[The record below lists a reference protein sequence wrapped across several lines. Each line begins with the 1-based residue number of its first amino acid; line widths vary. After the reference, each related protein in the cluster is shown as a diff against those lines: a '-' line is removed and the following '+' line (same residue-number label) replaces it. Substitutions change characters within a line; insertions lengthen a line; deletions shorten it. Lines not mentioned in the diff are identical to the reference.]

1 MLWDISPALAPGTP
15 AFPGDTPY
23 SEALTATIGP
33 DCPVNVG
40 AITLSTHA
48 GSHADAPLHYDA
60 DGAPAGDFDLD
71 RFIGPARV
79 VDLRDVGPMIR
90 PEHLTAALATPIR
103 RLLLRTYERMP
114 QDRWEPDF
122 TAIDPAAIDLLAARG
137 VDLVGTDA
145 ASIDPAASKT
155 LDAHMAVRR
164 HGMLIIE
171 NLVLDA
177 VPAGDYELVAL
188 PLKLVTMDAAP
199 LRAVLRPLP
208 KSPT

>member
-1 MLWDISPALAPGTP
+1 MTLWDISPALRPGTP

-23 SEALTATIGP
+23 AEERTWTIGP

-60 DGAPAGDFDLD
+60 GGAPAGEFDLT

-79 VDLRDVGPMIR
+79 IDMRGVGPLVR
-90 PEHLTAALATPIR
+90 PEHLATALATPIR
-103 RLLLRTYERMP
+103 RLLLRTWERMP

-122 TAIDPAAIDLLAARG
+122 TAIDPAAIALMAAHG
-137 VDLVGTDA
+137 VDLIGTDA
-145 ASIDPAASKT
+145 ASVDPATSKT
-155 LDAHMAVRR
+155 LDAHLTVRR
-164 HGMLIIE
+164 HGMLILE
-171 NLVLDA
+171 NLVLDE
-177 VPAGDYELVAL
+177 VPAGDYELIAL
-188 PLKLVTMDAAP
+188 PLKLTNMDAAP

-208 KSPT
+208 

>member
-1 MLWDISPALAPGTP
+1 MALWDISPALRPGTP

-23 SEALTATIGP
+23 REERTWVLGP

-60 DGAPAGDFDLD
+60 DGAPAGDFDLT

-79 VDLRDVGPMIR
+79 VDLRGVGPLVR

-103 RLLLRTYERMP
+103 RLLLRTWERMP

-122 TAIDPAAIDLLAARG
+122 TAIDPAAIDFMAAKG
-137 VDLVGTDA
+137 IDLIGTDA
-145 ASIDPAASKT
+145 ASVDPATSKT
-155 LDAHMAVRR
+155 LDAHLAVRR
-164 HGMLIIE
+164 HGMLILE
-171 NLVLDA
+171 NLLLDQ
-177 VPAGDYELVAL
+177 VPAGDYELIAL
-188 PLKLVTMDAAP
+188 PLKLTNMDAAP
-199 LRAVLRPLP
+199 LRAVLRPLR
-208 KSPT
+208 

>member
-1 MLWDISPALAPGTP
+1 MTLWDISPALRPGTP

-23 SEALTATIGP
+23 AEERTWTIGP

-60 DGAPAGDFDLD
+60 GGAPAGAFDLT

-79 VDLRDVGPMIR
+79 VDMRGVGPLVR
-90 PEHLTAALATPIR
+90 PEHLATALATPIR
-103 RLLLRTYERMP
+103 RLLLRTWERMP

-122 TAIDPAAIDLLAARG
+122 TAIDPAAIALMAAHG
-137 VDLVGTDA
+137 VDLIGTDA
-145 ASIDPAASKT
+145 ASVDPATSKT
-155 LDAHMAVRR
+155 LDAHLTVRR
-164 HGMLIIE
+164 HGMLILE

-177 VPAGDYELVAL
+177 VPAGDYELIAL
-188 PLKLVTMDAAP
+188 PLKLSNMDAAP

-208 KSPT
+208 

>member
-1 MLWDISPALAPGTP
+1 MLWDISPALRPGTP

-23 SEALTATIGP
+23 SEARTWVLGP

-60 DGAPAGDFDLD
+60 EGAPAGDFDLA

-79 VDLRDVGPMIR
+79 VDVRGAGPLVR
-90 PEHLTAALATPIR
+90 PEHLTAALAGPIR
-103 RLLLRTYERMP
+103 RLLLRTYACMP
-114 QDRWEPDF
+114 QDRWQPDF
-122 TAIDPAAIDLLAARG
+122 TAIDPAAIDLMAAHG
-137 VDLVGTDA
+137 VDLIGTDA
-145 ASIDPAASKT
+145 ASIDPASSKT

-177 VPAGDYELVAL
+177 VAAGDYELIAL
-188 PLKLVTMDAAP
+188 PLKLSNMDAAP

-208 KSPT
+208 

>member
-1 MLWDISPALAPGTP
+1 MLWDISPALRPGTP

-23 SEALTATIGP
+23 GEALTWTIGP

-60 DGAPAGDFDLD
+60 AGAPAGAFDLD

-79 VDLRDVGPMIR
+79 VDLRGVGPLVR
-90 PEHLTAALATPIR
+90 PAHLAAALATPIR
-103 RLLLRTYERMP
+103 RLLLRTWERMP

-122 TAIDPAAIDLLAARG
+122 TAIDPAAIDLLAAHG
-137 VDLVGTDA
+137 VDLIGTDA
-145 ASIDPAASKT
+145 ASVDPATSKT
-155 LDAHMAVRR
+155 LDAHLAVRR
-164 HGMLIIE
+164 HGMLILE
-171 NLVLDA
+171 NLVLDD
-177 VPAGDYELVAL
+177 VPPGDYELIAL
-188 PLKLVTMDAAP
+188 PLKLSNMDAAP

-208 KSPT
+208 CP

>member
-1 MLWDISPALAPGTP
+1 MTLWDISPALRPGTP

-23 SEALTATIGP
+23 QEERTWVLGP
-33 DCPVNVG
+33 ECPVNVG
-40 AITLSTHA
+40 AIRLSTHA

-60 DGAPAGDFDLD
+60 AGAPAGAFDLT
-71 RFIGPARV
+71 RFIGPARL
-79 VDLRDVGPMIR
+79 VDVRGVGPLVR
-90 PEHLTAALATPIR
+90 PEHLAAALATPVR

-122 TAIDPAAIDLLAARG
+122 TAIDPAAVELMAAHG
-137 VDLVGTDA
+137 VDLIGTDA
-145 ASIDPAASKT
+145 ASLDPATSKT

-171 NLVLDA
+171 NLVLDD
-177 VPAGDYELVAL
+177 VPAGDYELIAL
-188 PLKLVTMDAAP
+188 PLKLSNMDAAP

-208 KSPT
+208 